1 MTIKDKNR
9 KGRLADLRGGK
20 DSSQR
25 KADGMT
31 YASKHILDPIKF
43 VLQEGSFQE
52 YAYAAMEIGEQI

>member
-43 VLQEGSFQE
+43 VL
-52 YAYAAMEIGEQI
+52 